1 MTGND
6 MSAKSQRLSE
16 SFDGDEFLTDPDELQ
31 TEVQAEH
38 VQLPANLT
46 NANVAR
52 RRLEE
57 YWEQKALQEELK
69 HIDGDDDED

>member
-6 MSAKSQRLSE
+6 MSAKSQRLSD
-16 SFDGDEFLTDPDELQ
+16 SFDSDEFLNDPDELQ
-31 TEVQAEH
+31 SEVQAED

-52 RRLEE
+52 RRLE
-57 YWEQKALQEELK
+57 
-69 HIDGDDDED
+69 

>member
-6 MSAKSQRLSE
+6 MSAKSQRLSDSIE
-16 SFDGDEFLTDPDELQ
+16 SDEFLTDPEEPQ
-31 TEVQAEH
+31 TEVQPED

-69 HIDGDDDED
+69 HIDWEDED